1 MVRYPKI
8 VLTGHFKMIWNEKR
22 AFRTPPDATWPCGHL
37 VELSVWRLIRSN
49 HAQPGRFY
57 AKPHPNL
64 AQYLCATR
72 INARLLIPVR
82 SRAAPKPSLSAAT
95 YPDCAPRRAPE

>member
-57 AKPHPNL
+57 AKPHRNL
-64 AQYLCATR
+64 AQYICATR
-72 INARLLIPVR
+72 INAGFAHTGPLSCGAEAV
-82 SRAAPKPSLSAAT
+82 PKCCNLSGLRT
-95 YPDCAPRRAPE
+95 T